1 MEATRGMLLKRQCE
15 PLWLS
20 LLGIQDNHSPT
31 TSRCFSLADVCGGT
45 GAISR
50 WLLAAKASLSAI
62 VIDNDTN
69 LLEYGRTL
77 AAFEGI
83 NDRIQFLLSDARTI
97 SVDDGSVDCAFIH
110 GALHLLEDGED
121 AIVEMVRIARK
132 RVTVF
137 CADTAYTAP
146 LEKNDFL
153 TPFDEK
159 ISELERKI
167 FNMASRDFDSLK
179 LPDTAISHE
188 DVPIILKSMGCKDIR
203 VRGIM
208 ESLDFDELSI
218 EEYIAFRRTE
228 SEEMNNKATAF
239 ASLYGLDI
247 EGLIDL
253 YKNRRDYLIKEHRRG
268 KRNFLWTGGPVIVW
282 IGLKG

>member
-1 MEATRGMLLKRQCE
+1 MSFDMTASHNHFLSDYSNNILSGGIMEATRVMLLKRQCE

-20 LLGIQDNHSPT
+20 LLGIQDNQSPT
-31 TSRCFSLADVCGGT
+31 TSSCLSFADICGGT

-50 WLLAAKASLSAI
+50 WLLTAKASLSAI

-97 SVDDGSVDCAFIH
+97 SMDDGSVDCAFIH

-137 CADTAYTAP
+137 CAW
-146 LEKNDFL
+146 
-153 TPFDEK
+153 
-159 ISELERKI
+159 
-167 FNMASRDFDSLK
+167 
-179 LPDTAISHE
+179 H
-188 DVPIILKSMGCKDIR
+188 
-203 VRGIM
+203 
-208 ESLDFDELSI
+208 
-218 EEYIAFRRTE
+218 
-228 SEEMNNKATAF
+228 
-239 ASLYGLDI
+239 
-247 EGLIDL
+247 
-253 YKNRRDYLIKEHRRG
+253 
-268 KRNFLWTGGPVIVW
+268 PVILLRSSCQ
-282 IGLKG
+282 IRQFPMKTFQ